1 MLTQLVI
8 KNAKGK
14 DKTYRLYDRGGLY
27 LEVSPAGGKY
37 WRYKYRIQRFNGL
50 KEKRLAIGVYPEI
63 DLKEARERHRLAHLV
78 VSSGG
83 DPSAEKQQRKAE
95 EKAQF
100 ASTFGEIGKQWF
112 ETQSPTWSD
121 THRTRQTRLFFTDL
135 LALHPHPIT
144 EIAAPLL
151 LKVLRDIEARGAIE
165 TARRTCQVASQ
176 VFDFG
181 IAMGETN
188 ANPATAVRKALRKPI
203 QKHHA
208 AILDPAELGSALRAM
223 DAFKGFEAIKVALKL
238 TPYLLVRP
246 GELRHM
252 EWEELD
258 LNAGRWLVPGHK
270 TKRRRDLFVPL
281 APQIVALIESL
292 KPITGTNKYVFPLKT
307 NSDKPMTENAVRDA
321 MRKVGIAKEAA
332 TAHGFRATGR
342 TMLAERLGF
351 RDDLINH
358 QLSHVVRDATGEAY
372 NRTRFLPERT
382 KMMIRWADFLDELKR
397 GERYAT
403 SNVSIFQ
410 RDSVIQGP

>member
-1 MLTQLVI
+1 
-8 KNAKGK
+8 
-14 DKTYRLYDRGGLY
+14 
-27 LEVSPAGGKY
+27 
-37 WRYKYRIQRFNGL
+37 
-50 KEKRLAIGVYPEI
+50 
-63 DLKEARERHRLAHLV
+63 
-78 VSSGG
+78 
-83 DPSAEKQQRKAE
+83 
-95 EKAQF
+95 
-100 ASTFGEIGKQWF
+100 
-112 ETQSPTWSD
+112 
-121 THRTRQTRLFFTDL
+121 
-135 LALHPHPIT
+135 
-144 EIAAPLL
+144 
-151 LKVLRDIEARGAIE
+151 
-165 TARRTCQVASQ
+165 
-176 VFDFG
+176 
-181 IAMGETN
+181 
-188 ANPATAVRKALRKPI
+188 
-203 QKHHA
+203 
-208 AILDPAELGSALRAM
+208 M
-223 DAFKGFEAIKVALKL
+223 DGFKGFEAIKVALKL

-258 LNAGRWLVPGHK
+258 LNAGRWLVPGRK

-281 APQIVALIESL
+281 APQIVAMIESL
-292 KPITGTNKYVFPLKT
+292 KPITGTNKYVFPLET

-342 TMLAERLGF
+342 TMLAELLGF

>member
-14 DKTYRLYDRGGLY
+14 DKTYRLHDRGGLY
-27 LEVSPAGGKY
+27 LEVSSTGGKY
-37 WRYKYRIQRFNGL
+37 WRYKYRIRRFNKL

-112 ETQSPTWSD
+112 ETQSSTWSD

-188 ANPATAVRKALRKPI
+188 ANPATAVRKALKKPI
-203 QKHHA
+203 QRHHA
-208 AILDPAELGSALRAM
+208 AILDPAELGIALRAM
-223 DAFKGFEAIKVALKL
+223 DRFKGFEAIKVALL
-238 TPYLLVRP
+238 VTPYLLVRP

-252 EWEELD
+252 EWQELD
-258 LNAGRWLVPGHK
+258 LNAGRWLVPAHK

-281 APQIVALIESL
+281 APQVVALIESL
-292 KPITGTNKYVFPLKT
+292 KLLTGGNKYVFPLKT

-321 MRKVGIAKEAA
+321 LRQVGISKDIA
-332 TAHGFRATGR
+332 TPHGFRATAR
-342 TMLAERLGF
+342 TLMAERLGF

-358 QLSHVVRDATGEAY
+358 QLSHVVRDSTGEAY

-382 KMMIRWADFLDELKR
+382 KMMTRWADFLDELKR
-397 GERYAT
+397 GERNT
-403 SNVSIFQ
+403 KSNVSIFQ
-410 RDSVIQGP
+410 RDSAI